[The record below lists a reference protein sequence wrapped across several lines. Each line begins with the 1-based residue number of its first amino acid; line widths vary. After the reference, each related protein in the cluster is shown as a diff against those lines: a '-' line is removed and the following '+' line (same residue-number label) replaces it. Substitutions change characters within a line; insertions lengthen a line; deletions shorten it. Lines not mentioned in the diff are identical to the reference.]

1 MEQIRQYFERFTPL
15 SDADWEYFAA
25 RLTRESFPKK
35 SLLLRAGQTE
45 NHLSFIAEG
54 LVRFFI
60 PGDEENDVTFSF
72 SFADDFVSAYDSFLT
87 QQPCTYHVEALT
99 DTVLLR
105 VSHAHLQD
113 IYQNTAAGNIIGRH
127 AGEGLYLTLLRREI
141 SLLNESAEERYL
153 KLLTDQPRLI
163 RDIPLKYI
171 ASYIG
176 ITPQALSRIRK
187 RISGIS

>member
-1 MEQIRQYFERFTPL
+1 MEQIRQYFHQFTPL
-15 SDADWEYFAA
+15 SDADWLYFSS
-25 RLTRESFPKK
+25 RLIPESFPKK
-35 SLLLRAGQTE
+35 SLVLCAGQTE
-45 NHLSFIAEG
+45 NYLSFIAEG

-72 SFADDFVSAYDSFLT
+72 SFAGDFVSAYDSFLT
-87 QQPCTYHVEALT
+87 RQPSTYHVETLT

-105 VSHAHLQD
+105 VSYTDLQD

-141 SLLNESAEERYL
+141 SLLHETAEQRYV
-153 KLLTDQPRLI
+153 KLLTDQPKLI
-163 RDIPLKYI
+163 REIPLKYI

-187 RISGIS
+187 RIAGIS

>member
-1 MEQIRQYFERFTPL
+1 MQQIRQYFEKFTPL
-15 SDADWEYFAA
+15 SDDDWHYFSS

-54 LVRFFI
+54 LVRFYI
-60 PGDEENDVTFSF
+60 PKDGDNDLTFSF
-72 SFADDFVSAYDSFLT
+72 SFSNDFVSAYDSFLT
-87 QQPCTYHVEALT
+87 RQPSIYNVEALT

-105 VSHAHLQD
+105 VSHSDLQD

-127 AGEGLYLTLLRREI
+127 AGEDLYLTLLRREI
-141 SLLNESAEERYL
+141 SLLSESAEERYR
-153 KLLTDQPRLI
+153 KLLADQPRLV
-163 RDIPLKYI
+163 REIPLKYI
-171 ASYIG
+171 ASWIG

-187 RISGIS
+187 RVAGIS